1 MVLADNVLKLGG
13 LNVGALLQIQVLQ
26 AAQLLCYPLQEV
38 TTKSKI
44 GLKTFMKKAPKTVR
58 I

>member
-13 LNVGALLQIQVLQ
+13 LNVGALLQVQVLQ

-38 TTKSKI
+38 TAKSKI
-44 GLKTFMKKAPKTVR
+44 VLKTL
-58 I
+58 